1 MVDKSLLLSVVLS
14 ALFIKLTFV
23 FGTTTLS
30 SAFEIITLDSFGYII
45 LGQLI
50 LQFKLKDYVFEYD
63 TPSET
68 VLTKAKWVAL
78 YTLLDYMSLAN
89 LSFWT
94 YCAFK
99 FIMMVSLRFNEE
111 NEGQLVLDWTNNKAL
126 FPVLLFSI
134 VLDIGMHAILP
145 NSEVLSGLAL

>member
-30 SAFEIITLDSFGYII
+30 SDFEVITLDSFGYIV

-50 LQFKLKDYVFEYD
+50 LQFKLKDYVFEYE

-68 VLTKAKWVAL
+68 VITKAKWLAL
-78 YTLLDYMSLAN
+78 YTLLDYLSLAN

-99 FIMMVSLRFNEE
+99 FIILVSLRFNEE
-111 NEGQLVLDWTNNKAL
+111 NEG
-126 FPVLLFSI
+126 
-134 VLDIGMHAILP
+134 
-145 NSEVLSGLAL
+145 

>member
-1 MVDKSLLLSVVLS
+1 MINLVVDKSLLISVVLS

-30 SAFEIITLDSFGYII
+30 SEFEVITLDSFGYIV

-50 LQFKLKDYVFEYD
+50 LQFKLKDYVFEFE

-68 VLTKAKWVAL
+68 VLTKAKWHAL
-78 YTLLDYMSLAN
+78 YTLLDYLSLAN

-99 FIMMVSLRFNEE
+99 FIMIVSLRFNEE
-111 NEGQLVLDWTNNKAL
+111 NEG
-126 FPVLLFSI
+126 
-134 VLDIGMHAILP
+134 
-145 NSEVLSGLAL
+145 